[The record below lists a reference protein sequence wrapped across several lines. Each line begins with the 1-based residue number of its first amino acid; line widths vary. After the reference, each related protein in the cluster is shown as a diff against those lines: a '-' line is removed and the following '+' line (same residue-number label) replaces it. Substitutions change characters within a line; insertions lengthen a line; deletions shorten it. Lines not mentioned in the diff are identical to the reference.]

1 MITIEA
7 EQEHYCLATDGE
19 SWTVLERRA
28 GRYHPFGNC
37 SGCGVALDDPAAT
50 ALLREGRR
58 LREPYARR
66 LLADVAEEWRS
77 LLETVR

>member
-37 SGCGVALDDPAAT
+37 SGRGVALDDPAAA
-50 ALLREGRR
+50 ALFREARR

>member
-7 EQEHYCLATDGE
+7 EQEHYCLATDGK

-37 SGCGVALDDPAAT
+37 SSRGVALDDPAAA
-50 ALLREGRR
+50 ALFREGQSLGERK
-58 LREPYARR
+58 ARR
-66 LLADVAEEWRS
+66 LLADIAEEWRR
-77 LLETVR
+77 LLENVR

>member
-1 MITIEA
+1 MIPIEA
-7 EQEHYCLATDGE
+7 EQEHCCLAADGE

-28 GRYHPFGNC
+28 GRYHPFENG
-37 SGCGVALDDPAAT
+37 SGHGVALDDPAAA
-50 ALLREGRR
+50 ALFRDGQR
-58 LREPYARR
+58 LGEPNARQ